1 VRTEPDVGYTHDAAL
16 LEIEVRTSTDGH
28 IVQLSGELDLA
39 TASQLSDSVDGL
51 TLDGSRPVV
60 LDLARLTL
68 CDAAGISAVLRT
80 HRFVTATGGCL
91 VICGASG
98 LVRRVF
104 NVTGVD
110 TALDFH

>member
-1 VRTEPDVGYTHDAAL
+1 MV
-16 LEIEVRTSTDGH
+16 TSCSCPANWTWRRRRSY
-28 IVQLSGELDLA
+28 Q
-39 TASQLSDSVDGL
+39 TRFDGL

-104 NVTGVD
+104 NITGVD